1 MARGIAKGTGHDAR
15 SLLTKPESK
24 MYLVRTD
31 GFTCT
36 REIVE
41 DNRFT
46 FAHPST
52 QQNLLMWATR
62 PRTVLVLKKKG
73 DALLP
78 ELVQAVSFLQHEG
91 MCIMLERDVHET
103 LVRRRGNGSTNTG
116 DGIDMNELQSFD
128 ASSASL
134 ADAVDLVVCL
144 GGDGLVLHASSLF
157 PYAVPPIAC
166 FNLGSMGFL
175 ANLQFRDFS
184 QDMKAL
190 IEGNSVRH
198 STISGAYTMKTPA
211 ANFVSHSFFVIIL

>member
-1 MARGIAKGTGHDAR
+1 MRTFSAAATNDSSLTAAPAAR
-15 SLLTKPESK
+15 
-24 MYLVRTD
+24 
-31 GFTCT
+31 
-36 REIVE
+36 
-41 DNRFT
+41 RFSR
-46 FAHPST
+46 A
-52 QQNLLMWATR
+52 
-62 PRTVLVLKKKG
+62 RTVALAFFALSESFARRSSAGLV
-73 DALLP
+73 AS
-78 ELVQAVSFLQHEG
+78 V
-91 MCIMLERDVHET
+91 
-103 LVRRRGNGSTNTG
+103 
-116 DGIDMNELQSFD
+116 